1 MTERSSVASLSKRT
15 SEGTFRPVP
24 PVMEMAAMS
33 GPRDEADDQIGTAV
47 IIARDHQRRAALVA
61 REVGEREPSK
71 NDAAEREHST
81 RRLNQV
87 GVRVE
92 FRFLGQPVET
102 PSGLCNRG
110 HREFI
115 ARSHL
120 DQYMH
125 PRMRWN
131 AAAGEFGRDLASF
144 GVEDDL

>member
-1 MTERSSVASLSKRT
+1 MADSAS
-15 SEGTFRPVP
+15 GAPANQP
-24 PVMEMAAMS
+24 
-33 GPRDEADDQIGTAV
+33 
-47 IIARDHQRRAALVA
+47 RDHQRRAALVA
-61 REVGEREPSK
+61 REVGKRKSSK

-81 RRLNQV
+81 RRLDQV

-92 FRFLGQPVET
+92 FRLFGKPIET
-102 PSGLCNRG
+102 LSGLRNRG
-110 HREFI
+110 HRESI

-125 PRMRWN
+125 PGVRRN